1 MYSSVST
8 VFFQRTKL
16 TIHYQIFTVN
26 MVKRKS
32 EIISH
37 FLTPAITFWLK
48 SQLEKVEDLDIN
60 ISAGDSKI
68 LRGKID
74 QVSLSTT
81 KAIYQGI
88 HVNQARVTTEKI
100 AVNLGGVLRG
110 KPLKLLQPIF
120 VDGEIKLDK
129 NALQTSLQS
138 PLLKQGLI
146 DLVYLL
152 LEQKAIGKAT
162 PSVSAQYQYSSSDNH
177 QEILAQYEF
186 DWQNITVDSEKFILK
201 ATLINE
207 QAETFPLTLTSNL
220 SLASSNILSLNP
232 IQIEGI
238 PEIPMIVLNDF
249 TVDLGTDVEIKI
261 LELSGTELFCQ
272 GKVKVVS

>member
-1 MYSSVST
+1 
-8 VFFQRTKL
+8 
-16 TIHYQIFTVN
+16 

-32 EIISH
+32 EIISR

-60 ISAGDSKI
+60 ISAGDTKI

-74 QVSLSTT
+74 RVFLSTT

-88 HVNQARVTTEKI
+88 HVNQATVQTEKI
-100 AVNLGGVLRG
+100 AINLGGVLKG

-120 VDGEIKLDK
+120 VDGEIKLAK
-129 NALQTSLQS
+129 NDLEVSLQS

-146 DLVYLL
+146 DLVHLL
-152 LEQKAIGKAT
+152 LTEKKAI
-162 PSVSAQYQYSSSDNH
+162 DNH

-186 DWQNITVDSEKFILK
+186 DWQEITIHSEKFILN
-201 ATLINE
+201 AILTNQ
-207 QAETFPLTLTSNL
+207 QAQTFCLTLTSGLTLENHHT
-220 SLASSNILSLNP
+220 LSLNP

-238 PEIPMIVLNDF
+238 PEIPIVILNDF
-249 TVDLGTDVEIKI
+249 TVDLGADVAIEI
-261 LELSGTELFCQ
+261 LELSATELSCQ

>member
-1 MYSSVST
+1 
-8 VFFQRTKL
+8 
-16 TIHYQIFTVN
+16 
-26 MVKRKS
+26 MVKPKS
-32 EIISH
+32 EIISR

-48 SQLEKVEDLDIN
+48 TQLEQVEDLDIQ
-60 ISAGDSKI
+60 ISAGDGKI

-74 QVSLSTT
+74 RVSLSTT

-88 HVNQARVTTEKI
+88 HVNQARVKTEQI

-120 VDGEIKLDK
+120 VDGEIRLD
-129 NALQTSLQS
+129 NNDLQTSLKS
-138 PLLKQGLI
+138 PLLRQGLI

-152 LEQKAIGKAT
+152 LEQEAI
-162 PSVSAQYQYSSSDNH
+162 DNH
-177 QEILAQYEF
+177 HNILSKYAFHWEEI
-186 DWQNITVDSEKFILK
+186 NIYTEKFTLK

-220 SLASSNILSLNP
+220 ALASSNILSLNP

-238 PEIPMIVLNDF
+238 PEIPTIVLNEF
-249 TVDLGTDVEIKI
+249 TVDLGTDVEIQT
-261 LELSGTELFCQ
+261 LELSATQLSCQ

>member
-1 MYSSVST
+1 
-8 VFFQRTKL
+8 
-16 TIHYQIFTVN
+16 
-26 MVKRKS
+26 MVKPKS
-32 EIISH
+32 EIISR

-48 SQLEKVEDLDIN
+48 TQLEQVEDLDIK
-60 ISAGDSKI
+60 ISAGDGKI

-74 QVSLSTT
+74 RVSLTTT
-81 KAIYQGI
+81 KVIYQGI
-88 HVNQARVTTEKI
+88 HVNKASVKTEKI

-120 VDGEIKLDK
+120 VDGEINLDK
-129 NALQTSLQS
+129 NDLQTSLKS
-138 PLLKQGLI
+138 PLLRQGLI

-152 LEQKAIGKAT
+152 LEQHT
-162 PSVSAQYQYSSSDNH
+162 VDNH
-177 QEILAQYEF
+177 QEILAKYDFNWEE
-186 DWQNITVDSEKFILK
+186 ITIYSDKFTLT

-207 QAETFPLTLTSNL
+207 QTETFPLTLTSNL
-220 SLASSNILSLNP
+220 ALESRNILALNP

-249 TVDLGTDVEIKI
+249 SVDLGNDVEIQS
-261 LELSGTELFCQ
+261 LELSATQLSCQ

>member
-1 MYSSVST
+1 
-8 VFFQRTKL
+8 
-16 TIHYQIFTVN
+16 

-48 SQLEKVEDLDIN
+48 TQLEQVEELEIK
-60 ISAGDSKI
+60 ISGRDSKI

-74 QVSLSTT
+74 RVSLTTT

-88 HVNQARVTTEKI
+88 HVNQATVKTEKI

-120 VDGEIKLDK
+120 VDGEINLDK
-129 NALQTSLQS
+129 NDLQTSLKS
-138 PLLKQGLI
+138 PLLRQGLI

-152 LEQKAIGKAT
+152 LEQLAI
-162 PSVSAQYQYSSSDNH
+162 DNH
-177 QEILAQYEF
+177 QEILAKYEF
-186 DWQNITVDSEKFILK
+186 NWEEIIIYSEKFTLT

-207 QAETFPLTLTSNL
+207 QTETFPLTLTSNL
-220 SLASSNILSLNP
+220 ALESSNILALNP

-249 TVDLGTDVEIKI
+249 SVNLGNDVEIQS
-261 LELSGTELFCQ
+261 LELSATQLSCQ